1 MKERVFFFLME
12 ENDGAVRCDKVS
24 SKKNW
29 RRIDWVGK
37 RWGATRAI
45 SHAACCQLSPDEVD
59 VGLSSPVGGVFWQVA
74 MQVR

>member
-1 MKERVFFFLME
+1 M
-12 ENDGAVRCDKVS
+12 RCDKVS

-37 RWGATRAI
+37 RWGHKDDQPRR
-45 SHAACCQLSPDEVD
+45 SLPVEPDEVD

-74 MQVR
+74 MQAR